1 MQHAASDAA
10 VDRRWAVLGLG
21 GAALALVAIVVL
33 AAWAAVDRTAGTA
46 DADGRAGG
54 SSGEASPYAYP
65 TVVPAPPLDLVDHSG
80 RPFDL
85 ADLRGHPVLVFF
97 GYTHCPDVCPATV
110 GTVNRVLGDVGEAP
124 RVLFVSIDPERDT
137 PEAMAEYVRFLPDGY
152 VGLTGNDVQVRAAAD
167 GYRVSY
173 AKVET
178 GSEAGYAMA
187 HTAELYLIDP
197 EGRLRFHYPFGTG
210 EEIIAA
216 DVAALLAERS

>member
-10 VDRRWAVLGLG
+10 IDRRWAVLGLG
-21 GAALALVAIVVL
+21 GAVLVLLAIVALV
-33 AAWAAVDRTAGTA
+33 AWAAVDRASRTA
-46 DADGRAGG
+46 DTDGAARG
-54 SSGEASPYAYP
+54 SAGEASPYAYP
-65 TVVPAPPLDLVDHSG
+65 TAAQAPPLGLVDHAG

-85 ADLRGHPVLVFF
+85 AELRGQPVLVFF

-110 GTVNRVLGDVGEAP
+110 GTVNRVLGEVGAGP

-137 PEAMAEYVRFLPDGY
+137 PDAMAEYVRFLPDAY
-152 VGLTGNDVQVRAAAD
+152 VGLTGSDVQVRAAAD

-197 EGRLRFHYPFGTG
+197 EGRLRFHYPFGTD
-210 EEIIAA
+210 EEVIAA
-216 DVAALLAERS
+216 DVATLLEDRS